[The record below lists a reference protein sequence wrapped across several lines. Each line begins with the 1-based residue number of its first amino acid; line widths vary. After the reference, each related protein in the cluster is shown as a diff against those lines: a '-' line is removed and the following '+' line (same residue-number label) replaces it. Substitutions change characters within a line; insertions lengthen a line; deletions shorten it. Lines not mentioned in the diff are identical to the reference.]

1 MPHVPKLPQFPR
13 LPRLTLH
20 RKAFI
25 ALAALLVAMLLIF
38 AGFSRLGLQRGL
50 GPYVA
55 EIELTRMDWL
65 AERLQAHYTQAGGW
79 DSLRN
84 QAILWSR
91 LSHPASFLR
100 RPDGQHNSAESAPP
114 AQQGEA
120 GERSDPSQPPLYA
133 DAPPD
138 NDRRDLTETR
148 PSMPPFS
155 PLPDDFSRGQPPR
168 GPYPGGPPQGLRA
181 PGDDGAHRP
190 PFHPDGLYPRLGLM
204 DAQERLVVGTAPQP
218 GGARLVLRGRDGK
231 TIGYL
236 VLAPPQGVHSEADRA
251 FLAQHLGFMVWTGLA
266 GLVLALVLSGWLAR
280 RWLAPVEAL
289 AHGARSIAQGHLH
302 TRVSV
307 SGHDEMAELARTF
320 NTMAEQLGS
329 VEASRR
335 QWLGDVAHELRT
347 PLAAMRA
354 EIEAVQDGI
363 RTFDDKTSLRLHRQV
378 MRLIQLVGDLRAS
391 LDAAGNSAPSA
402 RVPVHPLSLLTE
414 ALASMRP
421 RLAQAGIDVDTTA
434 MDTLAAQSP
443 APLVQGDAQQL
454 HQVFMNLLENSLRYT
469 DAGGQL
475 QITARETTDTQGAA
489 QLQVH
494 LDDSAPGVSPSE
506 LPRIFE
512 RLYRAETSRNRDH
525 GGSGLGL
532 AICRAIVLAHGG
544 TLMATTSPLGGLR
557 ITLCL
562 PLLDNTAP

>member
-1 MPHVPKLPQFPR
+1 MPHLPPLPQ

-20 RKAFI
+20 RKAFL

-55 EIELTRMDWL
+55 EIELARMDWL
-65 AERLQAHYTQAGGW
+65 AERLQSHYTQAGGW

-84 QAILWSR
+84 QPILWSR

-100 RPDGQHNSAESAPP
+100 KPDGQHHLGESTEPR
-114 AQQGEA
+114 EA
-120 GERSDPSQPPLYA
+120 GEASDPNGTPQSA
-133 DAPPD
+133 DTPPPD
-138 NDRRDLTETR
+138 HDRPGRSEPP
-148 PSMPPFS
+148 PSS
-155 PLPDDFSRGQPPR
+155 PSLRGS
-168 GPYPGGPPQGLRA
+168 PGDNGMGLPPQGMRA
-181 PGDDGAHRP
+181 PSDDNTRRP
-190 PFHPDGLYPRLGLM
+190 PHHPDGLSPRLGLI
-204 DAQERLVVGTAPQP
+204 DAQDRLVVGADPQP
-218 GGARLVLRGRDGK
+218 GGARLVLRARDGK

-236 VLAPPQGVHSEADRA
+236 VLAPPQGVHTEADRA

-266 GLVLALVLSGWLAR
+266 GLVLALMLSGWLAR

-289 AHGARSIAQGHLH
+289 AQGARSIAQGHLH
-302 TRVSV
+302 TRVAV
-307 SGHDEMAELARTF
+307 NGHDEMAELACTF

-363 RTFDDKTSLRLHRQV
+363 RAFDDKTALRLHRQV

-414 ALASMRP
+414 AVASMRP
-421 RLAQAGIDVDTTA
+421 RLAQAGIEVDTTA
-434 MDTLAAQSP
+434 LDTPAAQSP

-469 DAGGQL
+469 DPGGQL
-475 QITARETTDTQGAA
+475 QISARQATDSRGAA
-489 QLQVH
+489 QLQVQ
-494 LDDSAPGVSPSE
+494 LDDSAPGVSTSE

-512 RLYRAETSRNRDH
+512 RLYRPETSRNRDH

-544 TLMATTSPLGGLR
+544 TLMAETSPLGGLR